1 MAAQPK
7 RLPDANEL
15 AIERTRLAHE
25 RTLMAWVRTAVSL
38 ITFGFTIY
46 KFFQYLVEQGGGRAV
61 EHTLGPRHYGLLMII
76 CGLVSLA
83 LATLQNF
90 LYMRDLRQQTERPV
104 YSLATLMAAIV
115 AALGVIALLLV
126 YLRE

>member
-1 MAAQPK
+1 
-7 RLPDANEL
+7 
-15 AIERTRLAHE
+15 
-25 RTLMAWVRTAVSL
+25 MAWVRTAVSL

-46 KFFQYLVEQGGGRAV
+46 KFFQYLAEQGGGRAV
-61 EHTLGPRHYGLLMII
+61 EHVLGPRQYGMMMIT

-83 LATLQNF
+83 LATFQNF
-90 LYMRDLRQQTERPV
+90 RYMRDLRRQTEQAV

-126 YLRE
+126 FLRD